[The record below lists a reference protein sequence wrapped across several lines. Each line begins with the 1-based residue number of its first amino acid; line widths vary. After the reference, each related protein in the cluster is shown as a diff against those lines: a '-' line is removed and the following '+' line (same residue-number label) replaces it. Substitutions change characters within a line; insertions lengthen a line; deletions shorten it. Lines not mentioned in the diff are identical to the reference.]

1 MGKRSIKGLKHLK
14 LSVSTGSRPIDP
26 LDIFT
31 RITLRGPIKNIW
43 DPQAD
48 ALRKWHELR
57 SKSDVVIQMNTGGGK
72 TLVGLLIAQSL
83 LNELNRRVVYVVANN
98 QLVEQTLKRAGE
110 LGLQPASRYHFEWT
124 KEGEFQS
131 AETFCIT
138 NYSTVFNGFST
149 FRDKEVA
156 AFVFD
161 DAHVAETAIRDC
173 FTLKI
178 GREDEAFDLIV
189 NLFRY
194 HFANTIGISKLED
207 IAGGVLTTL
216 LFVPMFAVW
225 KHSQE
230 LRTLLLDTG
239 IATGAST
246 KFVWEHLSNH
256 LGQCCVLIS
265 HRGIEISPPVLPL
278 HTLPY
283 FRDDVRRAYLTA
295 TLPSQASFART
306 FGLLDPHIISPGG
319 KSGHAQRLFLF
330 ADGDTDEN
338 QRISTTSLLK
348 KEKACVISPSTSKA
362 QQWCPPAEIFDKDS
376 GHEGIENFAASDE
389 PKLLGLVARYDGI
402 DLPGDACKILVLDRL
417 PRGESLFDRFMDEG
431 VQTDAIRVG
440 HTATRIVQAIGRI
453 FRSNT
458 DHGAVVLV
466 GSDLH
471 DWIRNPSY
479 RSYLP
484 PLLQRQV
491 ALGVELDKEVKD
503 GEVTCQELLQ
513 GVLTGDE
520 DWDDFYSDN
529 IDLFQVSR
537 AAAADE
543 WYPKMLLKQRTA
555 YVALWDG
562 DYSKAI
568 GIFDD
573 LSEEASVKDAKLG
586 AWYKHLEGLAHLYAN
601 DQPTALQAFTYAATN
616 RLDLIKPS
624 ENRDKMFKPPEVEAV
639 GAQARTLAAM
649 YRKKR
654 TKIIQ
659 SLTKIEKQLVYGDRT
674 SDAEEAM
681 EILGMLLGLQSSR
694 HDEEGGPD
702 NLWRGEGEVWGF
714 ELKTGK
720 QRTSEY
726 SKTDIAQAHQHA
738 QWVYDHHKGVTCRHA
753 IVGYELPVSHVA
765 SPPPDLAIIDL
776 AGFQDIAATIKNMV
790 NAVEAGN
797 KENLENTFESWLSFH
812 GLLWPNVVLAL
823 PSRRAQELKA
833 D

>member
-1 MGKRSIKGLKHLK
+1 MGLKKLK
-14 LSVSTGSRPIDP
+14 LSVSSVHKPIDP
-26 LDIFT
+26 LAIFAK
-31 RITLRGPIKNIW
+31 ITLRGSIKNIW
-43 DPQAD
+43 DPQAE
-48 ALRKWHELR
+48 ALRKWHKLR
-57 SKSDVVIQMNTGGGK
+57 NESDVVIQMNTGGGK

-83 LNELNRRVVYVVANN
+83 LNELKRRVVYVVANN

-110 LGLQPASRYHFEWT
+110 LGLQPASRYNFNWT
-124 KEGEFQS
+124 REEAFQS

-138 NYSTVFNGFST
+138 NYTTVFNGFST

-173 FTLKI
+173 FTLRI
-178 GREDEAFDLIV
+178 SREDDAFDHIV
-189 NLFRY
+189 GLFRP
-194 HFANTIGISKLED
+194 HFANTIGVSKLDD
-207 IAGGVLTTL
+207 IDAESPTALM
-216 LFVPMFAVW
+216 FVPMFAIW

-230 LRTLLLDTG
+230 LRKLLLESGVIT
-239 IATGAST
+239 ATST
-246 KFVWEHLSNH
+246 KYVWNHLSNH
-256 LGQCCVLIS
+256 LNQCCVLIS
-265 HRGIEISPPVLPL
+265 ARGIEISPPVVPL

-283 FRDDVRRAYLTA
+283 FGSDVRRTYLTA

-306 FGLLDPHIISPGG
+306 FGLLNPHIVSPGG

-330 ADGDTDEN
+330 AAGETDEV
-338 QRISTTSLLK
+338 QRKSTISLIK
-348 KEKACVISPSTSKA
+348 KQKACVISPSTGKA
-362 QQWCPPAEIFDKDS
+362 QQWSPPSIIFDKDS
-376 GHEGIENFAASDE
+376 GHEGIEEFAVSDK

-402 DLPGDACKILVLDRL
+402 DLPGEACRILVLDRL

-431 VQTDAIRVG
+431 VQTDAVRVG

-484 PLLQRQV
+484 PLLQKQV
-491 ALGVELDKEVKD
+491 ALGVELDKKVKTD
-503 GEVTCQELLQ
+503 EVTSHELLQ

-520 DWDDFYSDN
+520 DWDEIYSDN
-529 IDLFQVSR
+529 IDRFPVALG
-537 AAAADE
+537 AEGED
-543 WYPKMLLKQRTA
+543 WYPEMLLKQRTA
-555 YVALWDG
+555 YVAVWDG
-562 DYSKAI
+562 EYSKAI
-568 GIFDD
+568 EILDS
-573 LSEEASVKDAKLG
+573 LSEEANVQDAKLG
-586 AWYKHLEGLAHLYAN
+586 AWYKHLEGLAHLCAD
-601 DQPTALQAFTYAATN
+601 DQTMAFQAFACAASK
-616 RLDLIKPS
+616 RVELIKPS
-624 ENRDKMFKPPEVEAV
+624 QIRDKMFKPPDVEAV

-681 EILGMLLGLQSSR
+681 EMLGTLLGLQSSR
-694 HDEEGGPD
+694 HDKEGGPD

-738 QWVYDHHKGVTCRHA
+738 QWVCDHHKGATCRHA

-765 SPPPDLAIIDL
+765 SPPLDLAIIDL
-776 AGFQDIAATIKNMV
+776 ASFQDIAATIKNMV

-797 KENLENTFESWLSFH
+797 KENLENAFESWLSFH